1 MEGIVEIQQI
11 ITNASLVEKVAATP
25 QTFAINANTISNENN
40 NNAEVKKTE
49 SVNETD
55 EVFEPIDD
63 SDKKNDEDNEE
74 DKKED
79 NAEERAYDDDRAPEL
94 DAEAYDSDG
103 AMTNKDKNQ
112 ENLNKK
118 DDDDNK
124 PQHINIMA

>member
-40 NNAEVKKTE
+40 NSAGIKKTDT
-49 SVNETD
+49 VNETD

-63 SDKKNDEDNEE
+63 SNKKNSEDNEE
-74 DKKED
+74 GKEED
-79 NAEERAYDDDRAPEL
+79 NREGRAYDDEAPEL
-94 DAEAYDSDG
+94 DVEAYDSEG
-103 AMTNKDKNQ
+103 AMTNADNNQ

-118 DDDDNK
+118 DGNK
-124 PQHINIMA
+124 RQHINIMA

>member
-40 NNAEVKKTE
+40 ISAGIKKADT
-49 SVNETD
+49 VNEAD
-55 EVFEPIDD
+55 EILEPVDD
-63 SDKKNDEDNEE
+63 SDKKNSEE

-79 NAEERAYDDDRAPEL
+79 KEEGRAYDDEATALE
-94 DAEAYDSDG
+94 AEAYDSEG
-103 AMTNKDKNQ
+103 AMTNTGMNQ

-118 DDDDNK
+118 DDK

>member
-40 NNAEVKKTE
+40 NSAGIKKTDT
-49 SVNETD
+49 VNETD

-63 SDKKNDEDNEE
+63 SNKKNSEDSEEGKEEDNRGGQ
-74 DKKED
+74 
-79 NAEERAYDDDRAPEL
+79 AAYDDEAPEL
-94 DAEAYDSDG
+94 DAEAYDSEG
-103 AMTNKDKNQ
+103 AMTNADKNQ

-118 DDDDNK
+118 DGNK
-124 PQHINIMA
+124 RQHINIMA